1 MFTKLI
7 KIILILNHLI
17 VGTCWSLYILYI
29 DNKSKKILIEWWSLR
44 LLKIFNVKLVVNNN
58 LKKILS
64 NKNYLIVS
72 NHISWLDIF
81 VINSAYPV
89 TFVAKHSI
97 SKWPILNWLVKA
109 SETIFI
115 DRKKITKIKETSKEI
130 EDYLESKG
138 SICIFPEGT
147 STDGSRLLDFKSNL
161 LQTAINKDIEILP
174 VAIQYLHDNKFCSAP
189 AYYNDLSLFD
199 SIINLIKL
207 DNIVAKLT
215 ILPEIKSSFDRK
227 VLANKA
233 YAKINKVI
241 N

>member
-1 MFTKLI
+1 MK
-7 KIILILNHLI
+7 KIILTLIHLVIGILCIVFFPIINRKSRRNLI
-17 VGTCWSLYILYI
+17 KLWSLL
-29 DNKSKKILIEWWSLR
+29 
-44 LLKIFNVKLVVNNN
+44 LLKIFKINLIVNND
-58 LKKILS
+58 LKKILAK
-64 NKNYLIVS
+64 KNYLIVS

-174 VAIQYLHDNKFCSAP
+174 VAIQYLHNNKFCSAP

-199 SIINLIKL
+199 SIINLIKF

-215 ILPEIKSSFDRK
+215 ILPEIKSNFNRK

>member
-1 MFTKLI
+1 MK
-7 KIILILNHLI
+7 KIILTLIHLVIGILCIVFFPIINRKSRKNLI
-17 VGTCWSLYILYI
+17 KLWSLL
-29 DNKSKKILIEWWSLR
+29 
-44 LLKIFNVKLVVNNN
+44 LLKIFKINLIVNND
-58 LKKILS
+58 LKTILAK
-64 NKNYLIVS
+64 KNYLIVS

>member
-1 MFTKLI
+1 L
-7 KIILILNHLI
+7 L
-17 VGTCWSLYILYI
+17 
-29 DNKSKKILIEWWSLR
+29 
-44 LLKIFNVKLVVNNN
+44 LLKIFKINLIVNND
-58 LKKILS
+58 LKTILAK
-64 NKNYLIVS
+64 KNYLIVS

>member
-1 MFTKLI
+1 MK
-7 KIILILNHLI
+7 KIILTLIHLVIGILCIVFFPIINRKSRKNLI
-17 VGTCWSLYILYI
+17 KLWSLL
-29 DNKSKKILIEWWSLR
+29 
-44 LLKIFNVKLVVNNN
+44 LLKIFKINLIVNND
-58 LKKILS
+58 LKKILAK
-64 NKNYLIVS
+64 KNYLIVS

-174 VAIQYLHDNKFCSAP
+174 VAIQYLHDNKFCSAA

>member
-1 MFTKLI
+1 MK
-7 KIILILNHLI
+7 KIILTLIHLVIGILCIVFFPIINRKSRKNLI
-17 VGTCWSLYILYI
+17 KLWSLL
-29 DNKSKKILIEWWSLR
+29 
-44 LLKIFNVKLVVNNN
+44 LLKIFKINLIVNND
-58 LKKILS
+58 LKKILAK
-64 NKNYLIVS
+64 KNYLIVS

-130 EDYLESKG
+130 ENYLESKG

>member
-1 MFTKLI
+1 MK
-7 KIILILNHLI
+7 KIILTLIHLVIGILCIVFFPIINRKSRKNLI
-17 VGTCWSLYILYI
+17 KLWSLL
-29 DNKSKKILIEWWSLR
+29 
-44 LLKIFNVKLVVNNN
+44 LLKIFKINLIVNND
-58 LKKILS
+58 LKKILAK
-64 NKNYLIVS
+64 KNYLIVS

>member
-1 MFTKLI
+1 MK
-7 KIILILNHLI
+7 KIILTLIHLVIGILCIVFFPIINRKSRRNLI
-17 VGTCWSLYILYI
+17 KLWSLL
-29 DNKSKKILIEWWSLR
+29 
-44 LLKIFNVKLVVNNN
+44 LLKIFKINLIVNND
-58 LKKILS
+58 LKKILAK
-64 NKNYLIVS
+64 KNYLIVS

-161 LQTAINKDIEILP
+161 LQTAINKNIEILP

>member
-1 MFTKLI
+1 L
-7 KIILILNHLI
+7 L
-17 VGTCWSLYILYI
+17 
-29 DNKSKKILIEWWSLR
+29 
-44 LLKIFNVKLVVNNN
+44 LLKIFKINLIVNND
-58 LKKILS
+58 LKKILAK
-64 NKNYLIVS
+64 KNYLIVS